1 MKNKMEILK
10 RTPLFKGM
18 SEEEISSVL
27 CCLEAKESTYEK
39 NSFIFSLEATR
50 PTVGIILSGS
60 VVVIKED
67 FWGNR
72 SILTKLGSGDIFGEA
87 FTCAQAEKLP
97 VGVLASEKC
106 EVLFIDYLKII
117 NTPETHYSFQNKL
130 IQNMLVILA
139 AKNVMLTQKIEH
151 LMKRSTREKILSYLS
166 AQALEKGG
174 HIFDITLSRQEMAD
188 YLAVDR
194 SALSNELSKLQK
206 EGFLTFRRNHF
217 ELKTEE

>member
-18 SEEEISSVL
+18 SEEEISTVL
-27 CCLEAKESTYEK
+27 DCLGSKESTYEK
-39 NSFIFSLEATR
+39 NNFIFSLEATN
-50 PTVGIILSGS
+50 PTVGIILSGT

-72 SILTKLGSGDIFGEA
+72 SMLTKLGAGDIFGEA
-87 FTCAQAEKLP
+87 FTCAQTEKLP

-106 EVLFIDYLKII
+106 EVLFIDYRKII
-117 NTPETHYSFQNKL
+117 NAPEIRYSFQNKL

-139 AKNVMLTQKIEH
+139 GKNVMLTQKIEH

-174 HIFDITLSRQEMAD
+174 HVFDIALSRQEMAD

-194 SALSNELSKLQK
+194 SALSNELSKLQQ

>member
-18 SEEEISSVL
+18 SEEEISTVL
-27 CCLEAKESTYEK
+27 DCLGSKESTYEK
-39 NSFIFSLEATR
+39 NNFIFSLEATN
-50 PTVGIILSGS
+50 PTVGIILSGT

-72 SILTKLGSGDIFGEA
+72 SMLTKLGAGDIFGEA
-87 FTCAQAEKLP
+87 FTCAQTEKLP

-106 EVLFIDYLKII
+106 EVLFIDYRKII
-117 NTPETHYSFQNKL
+117 NAPEIRYSFQNKL

-139 AKNVMLTQKIEH
+139 GKNVMLTQKIEH

-166 AQALEKGG
+166 AQALETGS
-174 HIFDITLSRQEMAD
+174 HVFDISLSRQEMAD

-194 SALSNELSKLQK
+194 SALSNELSKLQQ

>member
-18 SEEEISSVL
+18 SEEEISAVL
-27 CCLEAKESTYEK
+27 DCLGSKESTYER
-39 NSFIFSLEATR
+39 NNFIFSLEATN

-72 SILTKLGSGDIFGEA
+72 SILTKLEPGDIFGEA
-87 FTCAQAEKLP
+87 FTCAQTEKLP

-106 EVLFIDYLKII
+106 EVLFIDYSRII
-117 NTPETHYSFQNKL
+117 NAAEIRHSFQNKL

-166 AQALEKGG
+166 AQALEKGR
-174 HIFDITLSRQEMAD
+174 HIFDIPLSRQEMAD
-188 YLAVDR
+188 YLGVDR
-194 SALSNELSKLQK
+194 SALSNELSKLQQ

>member
-18 SEEEISSVL
+18 SEEEISTVL
-27 CCLEAKESTYEK
+27 DCLGSKESTYEK
-39 NSFIFSLEATR
+39 NNFIFSLEATN
-50 PTVGIILSGS
+50 PTVGIILSGT

-72 SILTKLGSGDIFGEA
+72 SMLTKLGAGDIFGEA
-87 FTCAQAEKLP
+87 FTCAKTEKLP

-106 EVLFIDYLKII
+106 EVLFIDYRKII
-117 NTPETHYSFQNKL
+117 NAPEIRYSFQNKL

-139 AKNVMLTQKIEH
+139 GKNVMLTQKIEH

-166 AQALEKGG
+166 AQALETGS
-174 HIFDITLSRQEMAD
+174 HVFDISLSRQEMAD

-194 SALSNELSKLQK
+194 SALSNELSKLQQ

>member
-18 SEEEISSVL
+18 SEEEISTVL
-27 CCLEAKESTYEK
+27 DCLGSKESTYEK
-39 NSFIFSLEATR
+39 NNFIFSLEATN
-50 PTVGIILSGS
+50 PTVGIILSGT

-72 SILTKLGSGDIFGEA
+72 SMLTKLGAGDIFGEA
-87 FTCAQAEKLP
+87 FTCAKTEKLP

-106 EVLFIDYLKII
+106 EVLFIDYRKII
-117 NTPETHYSFQNKL
+117 NAPEIRYSFQNKL

-139 AKNVMLTQKIEH
+139 AKNVMLTEKIEH

-166 AQALEKGG
+166 AQALEKGDNV
-174 HIFDITLSRQEMAD
+174 FDITLSRQEMAD

-194 SALSNELSKLQK
+194 SALSNELSKLQQ